1 MEDVDGDCEYIDIL
15 VIHCNTSV
23 IEISTSISIRLP
35 DDMANSLESLSETID
50 RSKAYI
56 IKKALQ
62 TYLEDYSEYLIAHE
76 RLNDKNDKVVSS
88 NEMRNLIGLQ
98 D

>member
-1 MEDVDGDCEYIDIL
+1 
-15 VIHCNTSV
+15 VIT
-23 IEISTSISIRLP
+23 ISTSVSIRLP
-35 DDMANSLESLSETID
+35 DDMADTLKTLSETID

-62 TYLEDYSEYLIAHE
+62 AYLEDYSDYLIALE
-76 RLNDKNDKVVSS
+76 RLNNKNDKVISS
-88 NEMRNLIGLQ
+88 DEMRELIGLQ

>member
-1 MEDVDGDCEYIDIL
+1 
-15 VIHCNTSV
+15 
-23 IEISTSISIRLP
+23 
-35 DDMANSLESLSETID
+35 MAENLKSLSETID

-62 TYLEDYSEYLIAHE
+62 AYLDEYSDYLIAQE

-88 NEMRNLIGLQ
+88 EEMRELVGLH

>member
-1 MEDVDGDCEYIDIL
+1 
-15 VIHCNTSV
+15 
-23 IEISTSISIRLP
+23 
-35 DDMANSLESLSETID
+35 MADSLKSLSETID

-62 TYLEDYSEYLIAHE
+62 AYLEDYSDYLIAQE
-76 RLNDKNDKVVSS
+76 RLNDKNDRVVSCD
-88 NEMRNLIGLQ
+88 EMRELIGLP

>member
-1 MEDVDGDCEYIDIL
+1 LQYK
-15 VIHCNTSV
+15 V
-23 IEISTSISIRLP
+23 IEISTSVSIRLP
-35 DDMANSLESLSETID
+35 DDMADSLKSLSETID

-62 TYLEDYSEYLIAHE
+62 AYLEDYSDYLIAQE
-76 RLNDKNDKVVSS
+76 RLNDKNDKVVSCD
-88 NEMRNLIGLQ
+88 EMRVLLGLA

>member
-1 MEDVDGDCEYIDIL
+1 
-15 VIHCNTSV
+15 V
-23 IEISTSISIRLP
+23 IEISTSVSIRLP
-35 DDMANSLESLSETID
+35 DDMADSLKSLSETID

-62 TYLEDYSEYLIAHE
+62 AYLEDYSDYLIAQE

-88 NEMRNLIGLQ
+88 DEMRELIGLQ

>member
-1 MEDVDGDCEYIDIL
+1 
-15 VIHCNTSV
+15 V
-23 IEISTSISIRLP
+23 IEISTSVSIRLP
-35 DDMANSLESLSETID
+35 DDMADSLKSLSETID

-62 TYLEDYSEYLIAHE
+62 AYLEEYSDYLIALE

-88 NEMRNLIGLQ
+88 EEMRELIGLQ

>member
-1 MEDVDGDCEYIDIL
+1 M
-15 VIHCNTSV
+15 
-23 IEISTSISIRLP
+23 IEISISVSIRLP
-35 DDMANSLESLSETID
+35 DDMADSLKSLSETID

-62 TYLEDYSEYLIAHE
+62 AYLEDYSDYLVAQE

-88 NEMRNLIGLQ
+88 KEMRELIGLQ

>member
-1 MEDVDGDCEYIDIL
+1 
-15 VIHCNTSV
+15 
-23 IEISTSISIRLP
+23 
-35 DDMANSLESLSETID
+35 MADSLKSLSETID

-62 TYLEDYSEYLIAHE
+62 AYLEDYSDYLIAQE
-76 RLNDKNDKVVSS
+76 RLNDKSDKVVSCD
-88 NEMRNLIGLQ
+88 EMRELIGLQ

>member
-1 MEDVDGDCEYIDIL
+1 
-15 VIHCNTSV
+15 
-23 IEISTSISIRLP
+23 
-35 DDMANSLESLSETID
+35 MADSLKSLSETID

-62 TYLEDYSEYLIAHE
+62 AYLEDYSDYLIAQE

-88 NEMRNLIGLQ
+88 EEMRELIGLS

>member
-1 MEDVDGDCEYIDIL
+1 
-15 VIHCNTSV
+15 VIT
-23 IEISTSISIRLP
+23 ISTSVSIRLP
-35 DDMANSLESLSETID
+35 DDMADTLKSLSETID

-62 TYLEDYSEYLIAHE
+62 AYLEDYSDYLIAQE
-76 RLNDKNDKVVSS
+76 RLNNKDDKVISGD
-88 NEMRNLIGLQ
+88 EMRELIGLP

>member
-1 MEDVDGDCEYIDIL
+1 M
-15 VIHCNTSV
+15 
-23 IEISTSISIRLP
+23 IEISTSVSIRLP
-35 DDMANSLESLSETID
+35 DDMADSLKSLSETID

-62 TYLEDYSEYLIAHE
+62 AYLEDYSDYLIAQE
-76 RLNDKNDKVVSS
+76 RLNDKNDKVVSCE
-88 NEMRNLIGLQ
+88 EMREFLGLQ

>member
-1 MEDVDGDCEYIDIL
+1 
-15 VIHCNTSV
+15 V
-23 IEISTSISIRLP
+23 IEISTSVSIRLP
-35 DDMANSLESLSETID
+35 DDMADTLKSLSETID

-62 TYLEDYSEYLIAHE
+62 AYLEDYSDYLIAQE

-88 NEMRNLIGLQ
+88 EEMRELIGLP

>member
-1 MEDVDGDCEYIDIL
+1 
-15 VIHCNTSV
+15 V
-23 IEISTSISIRLP
+23 IEISTSVSIRLP
-35 DDMANSLESLSETID
+35 DDMANSLKSLSETID
-50 RSKAYI
+50 RSQAYI

-62 TYLEDYSEYLIAHE
+62 AYLEDYSDYLIAQE

-88 NEMRNLIGLQ
+88 DEMRKLLGLP

>member
-1 MEDVDGDCEYIDIL
+1 MID
-15 VIHCNTSV
+15 
-23 IEISTSISIRLP
+23 ISTSVSIRLP
-35 DDMANSLESLSETID
+35 DDIADSLKSLSETID

-62 TYLEDYSEYLIAHE
+62 AYLEDYSDYLIAQE
-76 RLNDKNDKVVSS
+76 RLNDKNDKVISS
-88 NEMRNLIGLQ
+88 DEMRVLIGLP

>member
-1 MEDVDGDCEYIDIL
+1 M
-15 VIHCNTSV
+15 
-23 IEISTSISIRLP
+23 IEISTSVSIRLP
-35 DDMANSLESLSETID
+35 DDMADSLKSLSETID

-62 TYLEDYSEYLIAHE
+62 AYLEDYSDYLIAQE
-76 RLNDKNDKVVSS
+76 RLNDKNDNVVSCD
-88 NEMRNLIGLQ
+88 EMRVLLGLP

>member
-1 MEDVDGDCEYIDIL
+1 M
-15 VIHCNTSV
+15 
-23 IEISTSISIRLP
+23 IEISISVSIRLP
-35 DDMANSLESLSETID
+35 DDMADSLKSLSETID

-62 TYLEDYSEYLIAHE
+62 AYLEDYSDYLIAQE

-88 NEMRNLIGLQ
+88 EEMRELIGLQ

>member
-1 MEDVDGDCEYIDIL
+1 
-15 VIHCNTSV
+15 
-23 IEISTSISIRLP
+23 
-35 DDMANSLESLSETID
+35 MADSLKSLSETID

-62 TYLEDYSEYLIAHE
+62 AYLEDYSDYLIAQE
-76 RLNDKNDKVVSS
+76 RLNDKNDRVVSS
-88 NEMRNLIGLQ
+88 EDMRVLLGLP

>member
-1 MEDVDGDCEYIDIL
+1 L
-15 VIHCNTSV
+15 K
-23 IEISTSISIRLP
+23 
-35 DDMANSLESLSETID
+35 SLSETID

-62 TYLEDYSEYLIAHE
+62 AYLEDYSDYLIAQE
-76 RLNDKNDKVVSS
+76 RLNDKNDKVVSCD
-88 NEMRNLIGLQ
+88 EMRLLIGLP

>member
-1 MEDVDGDCEYIDIL
+1 
-15 VIHCNTSV
+15 V
-23 IEISTSISIRLP
+23 IEISTSVSIRLP
-35 DDMANSLESLSETID
+35 DDMADSLKSLSETID

-62 TYLEDYSEYLIAHE
+62 AYLEDYSDYLIAQE
-76 RLNDKNDKVVSS
+76 RLNDKNDRVVSS
-88 NEMRNLIGLQ
+88 EDMRVLLGLP

>member
-1 MEDVDGDCEYIDIL
+1 MQYK
-15 VIHCNTSV
+15 V
-23 IEISTSISIRLP
+23 IEISTSVSIRLP
-35 DDMANSLESLSETID
+35 DDMADSLKSLSEIID

-62 TYLEDYSEYLIAHE
+62 AYLEDYSDYLIAQE
-76 RLNDKNDKVVSS
+76 RLNDKNDRVVSS
-88 NEMRNLIGLQ
+88 EEMRELIGLP

>member
-1 MEDVDGDCEYIDIL
+1 
-15 VIHCNTSV
+15 
-23 IEISTSISIRLP
+23 
-35 DDMANSLESLSETID
+35 MADSLKSLSETID

-62 TYLEDYSEYLIAHE
+62 AYLEDYSDYLIAQE
-76 RLNDKNDKVVSS
+76 RLSDKNDRVVSS
-88 NEMRNLIGLQ
+88 DELRELIGLQ

>member
-1 MEDVDGDCEYIDIL
+1 
-15 VIHCNTSV
+15 
-23 IEISTSISIRLP
+23 
-35 DDMANSLESLSETID
+35 MADTLKSLSETID

-62 TYLEDYSEYLIAHE
+62 AYLEDYSDYLIDQE
-76 RLNDKNDKVVSS
+76 RLNDKNDKVISCD
-88 NEMRNLIGLQ
+88 EMRELIGLP

>member
-1 MEDVDGDCEYIDIL
+1 MQYK
-15 VIHCNTSV
+15 V
-23 IEISTSISIRLP
+23 IEISTSVSIRLP
-35 DDMANSLESLSETID
+35 DDMADSLKSLSETID

-62 TYLEDYSEYLIAHE
+62 AYLEDYSDYLVAQE
-76 RLNDKNDKVVSS
+76 RLNDKNDRVISG
-88 NEMRNLIGLQ
+88 NEMRELIGQQ

>member
-1 MEDVDGDCEYIDIL
+1 
-15 VIHCNTSV
+15 
-23 IEISTSISIRLP
+23 
-35 DDMANSLESLSETID
+35 MADSLKSLSETID

-62 TYLEDYSEYLIAHE
+62 AYLEDYSDYLVAQE

-88 NEMRNLIGLQ
+88 KEMRELIGLQ

>member
-1 MEDVDGDCEYIDIL
+1 
-15 VIHCNTSV
+15 
-23 IEISTSISIRLP
+23 
-35 DDMANSLESLSETID
+35 MAENLKSLSETID

-62 TYLEDYSEYLIAHE
+62 AYLEDYSDYLIAQE
-76 RLNDKNDKVVSS
+76 RLNDKNDKVVSCD
-88 NEMRNLIGLQ
+88 EMRELIGLQ

>member
-1 MEDVDGDCEYIDIL
+1 M
-15 VIHCNTSV
+15 
-23 IEISTSISIRLP
+23 IEISTSVSIRLP
-35 DDMANSLESLSETID
+35 DDMADSLKSLSETID

-62 TYLEDYSEYLIAHE
+62 AYLEDYSDYLIAQE
-76 RLNDKNDKVVSS
+76 RLNDKNDKIISCD
-88 NEMRNLIGLQ
+88 EMRELIGLQ

>member
-1 MEDVDGDCEYIDIL
+1 M
-15 VIHCNTSV
+15 

-35 DDMANSLESLSETID
+35 DDMADSLKSLSETID

-62 TYLEDYSEYLIAHE
+62 AYLEDYSDYLIAQE
-76 RLNDKNDKVVSS
+76 RLNDKNDKVVSCD
-88 NEMRNLIGLQ
+88 EMRELIGLQ

>member
-1 MEDVDGDCEYIDIL
+1 
-15 VIHCNTSV
+15 V
-23 IEISTSISIRLP
+23 IEISISVSIRLP
-35 DDMANSLESLSETID
+35 DDMADSLKSLSETID

-62 TYLEDYSEYLIAHE
+62 AYLEDYSDYLIAQE

-88 NEMRNLIGLQ
+88 EEMRELIGLQ

>member
-1 MEDVDGDCEYIDIL
+1 MIK
-15 VIHCNTSV
+15 
-23 IEISTSISIRLP
+23 ISTSVSIRLP
-35 DDMANSLESLSETID
+35 DDMADSLKSLSETID

-62 TYLEDYSEYLIAHE
+62 AYLEDYSDYLIAQE
-76 RLNDKNDKVVSS
+76 RLNDKNDKVVSCD
-88 NEMRNLIGLQ
+88 EMRELIGLQ

>member
-1 MEDVDGDCEYIDIL
+1 
-15 VIHCNTSV
+15 V
-23 IEISTSISIRLP
+23 IEISTSVSIRLP
-35 DDMANSLESLSETID
+35 DDMADSLKSLSETID

-62 TYLEDYSEYLIAHE
+62 AYLEDYSDYLIAQE
-76 RLNDKNDKVVSS
+76 RLNDKNDKVVSCE
-88 NEMRNLIGLQ
+88 EMREFLGLQ

>member
-1 MEDVDGDCEYIDIL
+1 
-15 VIHCNTSV
+15 V
-23 IEISTSISIRLP
+23 IEISTSVSIRLP
-35 DDMANSLESLSETID
+35 DDMADSLKSLSETID

-62 TYLEDYSEYLIAHE
+62 AYLEDYSDYLIAQE

-88 NEMRNLIGLQ
+88 EEMRELIGLQ